1 MDASL
6 KITFAK
12 NFQLGR
18 SATAWILFIILC
30 IIWGSSFVLMKIGME
45 KLSPYQVASMRIASA
60 GIVLLPFSVK
70 AFKLT
75 PGNKIPLIIL
85 SGLLGSFF
93 PAFLYCIAETHIDSS
108 AAAIFNSLTPLFSI
122 IVGIVFFKM
131 EAGVQKILGVLLGF
145 TGMVLLPFSTVNA
158 VDLGNISYSSLVI
171 VATICYAFNV
181 NLVSRYL
188 KDIPSLSIAAIAFS
202 VLLVPALVVLIA
214 TGFFKLPLLQAP
226 YIKSAGAAIILGVL
240 GTAIASVLFYRVVKL
255 AGVIFASLITYGIP
269 VIAVILGILY
279 GEKITLA
286 EGGCLAIILFG
297 VYVVNRKKTV

>member
-1 MDASL
+1 
-6 KITFAK
+6 
-12 NFQLGR
+12 
-18 SATAWILFIILC
+18 
-30 IIWGSSFVLMKIGME
+30 
-45 KLSPYQVASMRIASA
+45 
-60 GIVLLPFSVK
+60 
-70 AFKLT
+70 
-75 PGNKIPLIIL
+75 
-85 SGLLGSFF
+85 
-93 PAFLYCIAETHIDSS
+93 
-108 AAAIFNSLTPLFSI
+108 
-122 IVGIVFFKM
+122 M